1 MGRGSCANRQQQSL
15 KRRGNA
21 AAWLR
26 LRGIFFPVLR
36 FFFSWKDLRRSAAFA
51 GTGLNILYS
60 EDLRFRAMFRDTK
73 HMWVIRQ
80 FVLRDS
86 RLDLYFELDSGWG
99 IDRNYHAIS

>member
-1 MGRGSCANRQQQSL
+1 
-15 KRRGNA
+15 
-21 AAWLR
+21 
-26 LRGIFFPVLR
+26 
-36 FFFSWKDLRRSAAFA
+36 
-51 GTGLNILYS
+51 
-60 EDLRFRAMFRDTK
+60 MFRDTK